1 MYFYGESVKNAPWTS
16 EWTNIKWKYSGPLTL
31 SSLFSI
37 YEISS
42 SKYPGQSFTPTCPW
56 LVSYKTNNFQLNDC
70 IENVFWISINNMD
83 PNNGSHRG
91 CLLERV
97 KWTCLHFHLS
107 SNISALTFD
116 LFPPLPPLILDVSFT
131 TNICCVTWYSN
142 IHDDELSAQGSPL
155 NIIWW
160 C

>member
-91 CLLERV
+91 WLSERV
-97 KWTCLHFHLS
+97 DMFTFSPFLKHFSFNFWPLLS
-107 SNISALTFD
+107 
-116 LFPPLPPLILDVSFT
+116 PPPLILGVSFT

>member
-91 CLLERV
+91 CLSERV

-116 LFPPLPPLILDVSFT
+116 LFSPLPLSYWVSVLPLISVVLHDIQIFT
-131 TNICCVTWYSN
+131 MMSYLLRG
-142 IHDDELSAQGSPL
+142 HR
-155 NIIWW
+155 
-160 C
+160 